1 MADPIK
7 RIPNLPLGPIVDKDG
22 NPTQNEQLFRQA
34 LIDLLQ
40 LYLGPEG
47 IVAPNQSA
55 ANVQV
60 ILNGTNISG
69 SYTMLPGTIL
79 YQTEDDGGTP
89 PLPIDKLIVAFRDP
103 SVEYVPGAQPVLY
116 KVTVTPL

>member
-1 MADPIK
+1 MADVIQ

-40 LYLGPEG
+40 LYLGSEG

-55 ANVQV
+55 DDVQK
-60 ILNGTNISG
+60 ILNGTDIQG
-69 SYTMLPGTIL
+69 RYTMLPGTIL
-79 YQTEDDGGTP
+79 YQTQVDGGSP
-89 PLPIDKLIVAFRDP
+89 PLPIDKLILAFRNP
-103 SVEYVPGAQPVLY
+103 AVEYHVGDKPVLY